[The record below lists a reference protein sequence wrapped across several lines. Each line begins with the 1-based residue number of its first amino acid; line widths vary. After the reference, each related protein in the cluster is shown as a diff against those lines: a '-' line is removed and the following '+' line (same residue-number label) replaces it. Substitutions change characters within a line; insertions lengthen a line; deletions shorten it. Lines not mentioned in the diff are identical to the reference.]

1 MSNGKKIIS
10 FQTKDNVKIVG
21 DFFDAG
27 SMPAG
32 RHGLLAGR
40 QGKKSVLLLHILPG
54 SRQDWEEFSQMLQK
68 NGYNALAIDE
78 RGHGE
83 SEAWPGEM
91 GSWQEYTQ
99 EDYDKAI
106 YDVEA
111 AVDWLKNKIPGTDLA
126 VIGSS
131 IGANL
136 ALLYGAKEQP
146 KIVVALSPGVN
157 YKGVKTE
164 IASRNFRQNLL
175 IAASRDDNY
184 SFESSERLFEIS
196 AAAKKEFIKYENA
209 GHGTRM
215 FNSEPELK
223 QKILDFLSKNF

>member
-27 SMPAG
+27 S
-32 RHGLLAGR
+32 
-40 QGKKSVLLLHILPG
+40 KKSVLLLHILPG
-54 SRQDWEEFSQMLQK
+54 NRQDFEEFASALQK
-68 NGYNALAIDE
+68 VGYNALSIDE

-99 EDYDKAI
+99 ADYDKMI

-111 AVDWLKNKIPGTDLA
+111 AVEWLKNKIPETDLA
-126 VIGSS
+126 VIGGS

-136 ALLYGAKEQP
+136 ALLYGAKAQP
-146 KIVVALSPGVN
+146 KIVVALSPGLN
-157 YKGVKTE
+157 YKGIKTE
-164 IASRNFRQNLL
+164 IALRNFRQKLL
-175 IAASRDDNY
+175 IIASRDDSY

-196 AAAKKEFIKYENA
+196 GAAKKEFIKYEDA

-223 QKILDFLSKNF
+223 QRISDFLSKNF